1 MPQNINYSPIISLIS
16 QARISSYSTT
26 FRTNTNAELFGV
38 YTWSQHVSGAL
49 FPLIQGLEITIRN
62 SIDAEARRRFG
73 DFWWDSIGCRGQVTN
88 TKFYENINRAKQKLT
103 RSWKKLERTR
113 LNLRRNAQI
122 PTQIPSW
129 THDQLVAATDFSTWH
144 FILNKEFSAPNN
156 AQPNSYLWPIS
167 LGRAFRNYNN
177 FNSNANNA
185 RTNLMDAIFELRE
198 YRNRIFHHEPIWT
211 KAPGTNSPQLAIN
224 SIREK
229 INKIEKLINTVDRRK
244 IIAMEKVGLF
254 SNVRRICSTQ
264 ELDIYMYRQSEAQM
278 TKRQKRIMRKKS
290 SLAQNE
296 NKTLSWEHNGC
307 LFGMNRIR

>member
-1 MPQNINYSPIISLIS
+1 MINLSL
-16 QARISSYSTT
+16 QPT
-26 FRTNTNAELFGV
+26 L
-38 YTWSQHVSGAL
+38 AL
-49 FPLIQGLEITIRN
+49 G
-62 SIDAEARRRFG
+62 
-73 DFWWDSIGCRGQVTN
+73 
-88 TKFYENINRAKQKLT
+88 
-103 RSWKKLERTR
+103 
-113 LNLRRNAQI
+113 
-122 PTQIPSW
+122 
-129 THDQLVAATDFSTWH
+129 
-144 FILNKEFSAPNN
+144 ILYYKEFSAPNN